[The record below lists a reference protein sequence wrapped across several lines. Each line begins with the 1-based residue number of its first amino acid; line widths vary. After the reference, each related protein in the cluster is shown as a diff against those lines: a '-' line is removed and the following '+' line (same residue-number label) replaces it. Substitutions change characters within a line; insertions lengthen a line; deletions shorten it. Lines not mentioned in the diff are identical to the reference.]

1 MSRPRLAIAAG
12 NKSGAESAAEVARQ
26 GGNAVDACLA
36 AAITGWV
43 AEPFFT
49 SLAGSGFV
57 AVRTP
62 EGKVEIIDGNN
73 AMPHSEPSE
82 PNQGV
87 RRTYLEYSNGMYTG
101 IGGGSVAVPG
111 VLAAVRK
118 AWERHG
124 RIEWPALFQGAI
136 RVAREGLPFPKT
148 SAYYLSVTWRE
159 IWSQFEGSR
168 ELFMVNGRPM
178 EEDETLCQ
186 PDLADALERIANEGP
201 DVFYSGDIAA
211 SIGEAI
217 ARDGGF
223 IGLSDLK
230 AYKAEVR
237 SPVGTDAWGWR
248 IEANPPPAVGGAV
261 LIHMLALLGD
271 ASLDDPVTRAK
282 ALVEAQ
288 RAAIGY
294 RAEHYQDP
302 DAIAAAFDEALQG
315 LTPRRSSPDTTHC
328 SSADADGYACSIT
341 ESNGY
346 GAGLCVNGILLNN
359 TLGEEELNPFGAH
372 GLPPGTRC
380 HSNMTPTIA
389 RGNGRTVAIGSPG
402 ADRIVTAIAQTLV
415 RLAVDGA
422 SLQEAVRGPRIH
434 LDPRPTGELLCYEPG
449 IPGEQVGYNPLPYDD
464 IHMYFGAV
472 QVASVNDD
480 GEVDAAYDPRRSG
493 GSALI

>member
-1 MSRPRLAIAAG
+1 MSRPRLGVAAG
-12 NKSGAESAAEVARQ
+12 NKSGTESAAEVARL

-62 EGKVEIIDGNN
+62 EGDVEIIDGNN
-73 AMPHSEPSE
+73 AMPHTSPAEPD
-82 PNQGV
+82 QGV
-87 RRTYLEYSNGMYTG
+87 RRVYLEYSNGMYTG
-101 IGGGSVAVPG
+101 TGGGAVAVPG
-111 VLAAVRK
+111 VLAAVRL

-124 RIEWPALFQGAI
+124 RIEWPALFSGAI

-148 SAYYLSVTWRE
+148 SAYYLSVTWEE
-159 IWSQFEGSR
+159 IWSRFEGSR
-168 ELFMVNGRPM
+168 DLFAADGRPLR
-178 EEDETLCQ
+178 EGECLRQ
-186 PDLADALERIANEGP
+186 PELAEALQRIADEGP

-211 SIGEAI
+211 HIAEAI

-223 IGLSDLK
+223 LGVPDLK

-248 IEANPPPAVGGAV
+248 IESNPPPAVGGAV

-271 ASLDDPVTRAK
+271 AALGDPEERAK

-294 RAEHYQDP
+294 RSERYQDP
-302 DAIAAAFDEALQG
+302 DGIAAAFDEALQG
-315 LTPRRSSPDTTHC
+315 LTTRRSSPETTHA

-346 GAGLCVNGILLNN
+346 GAGLCVDGILLNN

-389 RGNGRTVAIGSPG
+389 RGDGRTVAIGSPG

-422 SLQEAVRGPRIH
+422 SLQEAVAGPRIH

-449 IPGEQVGYNPLPYDD
+449 IPGETVGYNPRPYDE

-472 QVASVNDD
+472 QVASVTDA
-480 GEVDAAYDPRRSG
+480 GEVDAAFDPRRSG
-493 GSALI
+493 GAALV

>member
-1 MSRPRLAIAAG
+1 MSKPRLAIAAG
-12 NKSGAESAAEVARQ
+12 NKSGTESAAEVARQ

-73 AMPHSEPSE
+73 AMPTTVPSE

-87 RRTYLEYSNGMYTG
+87 RRVYLEYSNGMYTG
-101 IGGGSVAVPG
+101 IGGGAVAVPG
-111 VLAAVRK
+111 VLAAARV

-148 SAYYLSVTWRE
+148 SAYYLSVTFNE
-159 IWSQFEGSR
+159 IWSQFDGSR
-168 ELFMVNGRPM
+168 DLFVVDGRPM
-178 EEDETLCQ
+178 KEAETLCQ
-186 PDLADALERIANEGP
+186 PDLADALERIAQEGP
-201 DVFYSGDIAA
+201 DVFYSGDIAER
-211 SIGEAI
+211 IGEAI

-223 IGLSDLK
+223 LGVSDLK
-230 AYKAEVR
+230 AYRAEVR
-237 SPVGTDAWGWR
+237 SPIGTDAWGWR
-248 IEANPPPAVGGAV
+248 IESNPPPAVGGAV
-261 LIHMLALLGD
+261 LIHMLALLTD
-271 ASLDDPVTRAK
+271 APLDDPEARAK

-294 RAEHYQDP
+294 RAERYQDP
-302 DAIAAAFDEALQG
+302 DGIAAAFDEAVQG
-315 LTPRRSSPDTTHC
+315 FTTRRSSDTTHC

-389 RGNGRTVAIGSPG
+389 RGGGRTVAIGSPG

-415 RLAVDGA
+415 RLAVDGV
-422 SLQEAVRGPRIH
+422 SLQDAVAGPRIH
-434 LDPRPTGELLCYEPG
+434 LDPRPSGELLCFEPG
-449 IPGEQVGYNPLPYDD
+449 IPGHTVGYNPLPYDD

-480 GEVDAAYDPRRSG
+480 GEVDAAFDPRRSG
-493 GSALI
+493 GAALI

>member
-1 MSRPRLAIAAG
+1 MPKPHLAIAAG
-12 NKSGAESAAEVARQ
+12 NRSGTESAAEVARQ

-62 EGKVEIIDGNN
+62 EGHVEIVDGNN
-73 AMPHSEPSE
+73 AMPHTVPAEPL
-82 PNQGV
+82 QGV
-87 RRTYLEYSNGMYTG
+87 RRVFLDYSNGMYTG
-101 IGGGSVAVPG
+101 IGGGAVAVPG
-111 VLAAVRK
+111 VLAAVRA

-124 RIEWPALFQGAI
+124 KIEWPALFQGAI

-148 SAYYLSVTWRE
+148 SAYYLSVTWKE

-168 ELFMVNGRPM
+168 DLFVVDGRPM
-178 EEDETLCQ
+178 REGETLRQ
-186 PDLADALERIANEGP
+186 PGLADALERIAGEGP
-201 DVFYSGDIAA
+201 EVFYSGDVAVQIAD
-211 SIGEAI
+211 AI

-223 IGLSDLK
+223 LGVSDLK
-230 AYKAEVR
+230 GYRAEIR

-261 LIHMLALLGD
+261 LVHMLALLGD
-271 ASLDDPVTRAK
+271 AALDDPVERAR

-294 RAEHYQDP
+294 RAERYQDP
-302 DAIAAAFDEALQG
+302 DGIAAAFDEALQG
-315 LTPRRSSPDTTHC
+315 LTPRRSSDTTHA
-328 SSADADGYACSIT
+328 SSADAEGYACSIT

-380 HSNMTPTIA
+380 HSNMTPTVA
-389 RGNGRTVAIGSPG
+389 RGGGRVVAIGSPG

-422 SLQEAVRGPRIH
+422 TLQEAVEGPRIH

-449 IPGEQVGYNPLPYDD
+449 IPGDRIGYNPLPYDE
-464 IHMYFGAV
+464 IHMYFGAA
-472 QVASVNDD
+472 QVASVNDS

-493 GSALI
+493 GTALI

>member
-1 MSRPRLAIAAG
+1 MAKPHLAIAAG
-12 NKSGAESAAEVARQ
+12 NRSGTESAVEVARQ

-57 AVRTP
+57 ALRTP
-62 EGKVEIIDGNN
+62 EGHVEIIDGNN
-73 AMPHSEPSE
+73 AMPHTDPAE

-87 RRTYLEYSNGMYTG
+87 RRVYLEYSNGMYTG
-101 IGGGSVAVPG
+101 IGGGAVAVPG
-111 VLAAVRK
+111 VLAAVRV

-124 RIEWPALFQGAI
+124 RIEWPALFGGAI

-148 SAYYLSVTWRE
+148 SAYYLSVTWDE

-168 ELFMVNGRPM
+168 DLFDVGGRPM
-178 EEDETLCQ
+178 REGEILRQ
-186 PDLADALERIANEGP
+186 PDLADALQQIADEGP
-201 DVFYSGDIAA
+201 DVFYSGDVAA
-211 SIGEAI
+211 DIGDAI

-223 IGLSDLK
+223 LGVSDLK
-230 AYKAEVR
+230 AYNAEIR

-248 IEANPPPAVGGAV
+248 IESNPPPAVGGAV

-271 ASLDDPVTRAK
+271 AALGDPVERAK

-294 RAEHYQDP
+294 RSERYQDP
-302 DAIAAAFDEALQG
+302 DGIAAAFDEALQG
-315 LTPRRSSPDTTHC
+315 LTTRRTSPDTTHA

-346 GAGLCVNGILLNN
+346 GAGLCVDGILLNN

-389 RGNGRTVAIGSPG
+389 RGSGRTVAIGSPG

-422 SLQEAVRGPRIH
+422 SLQEAVAGPRIH
-434 LDPRPTGELLCYEPG
+434 LDPRPSGELLCFEPG
-449 IPGEQVGYNPLPYDD
+449 IPGEAVGYNPLPYDE

-472 QVASVNDD
+472 QVASVTDD
-480 GEVDAAYDPRRSG
+480 GEVDAAFDPRRSG

>member
-1 MSRPRLAIAAG
+1 MPKPRLAIAAG
-12 NKSGAESAAEVARQ
+12 NKSGTESAAEVARQ

-62 EGKVEIIDGNN
+62 EGVVEIIDGNN
-73 AMPHSEPSE
+73 AMPHSIPSE

-87 RRTYLEYSNGMYTG
+87 RRVYLEYSNGMFTG
-101 IGGGSVAVPG
+101 IGGGAVAVPG
-111 VLAAVRK
+111 VLAAVRV

-124 RIEWPALFQGAI
+124 KIEWPALFQGAI

-148 SAYYLSVTWRE
+148 SAYYLSVTFNE

-168 ELFMVNGRPM
+168 DLFVLDGRPLR
-178 EEDETLCQ
+178 EDETLCQ
-186 PDLADALERIANEGP
+186 PELADALERIAQEGP
-201 DVFYSGDIAA
+201 DVFYGGDIAA
-211 SIGEAI
+211 DIGDAI

-223 IGLSDLK
+223 LGVSDLK
-230 AYKAEVR
+230 AYRAEVR
-237 SPVGTDAWGWR
+237 SPIGTDAWGWR
-248 IEANPPPAVGGAV
+248 IESNPPPAVGGAV

-271 ASLDDPVTRAK
+271 SSLDDPVDRAK

-294 RAEHYQDP
+294 RSERYQDP
-302 DAIAAAFDEALQG
+302 DGIAAAFDEAVQG
-315 LTPRRSSPDTTHC
+315 FSTRRSSDTTHC

-346 GAGLCVNGILLNN
+346 GAGLCVDGILLNN

-372 GLPPGTRC
+372 GLRPGTRT

-389 RGNGRTVAIGSPG
+389 RGGGRTVAIGSPG

-415 RLAVDGA
+415 RLAFDGC
-422 SLQEAVRGPRIH
+422 SLQEAVEGPRIH
-434 LDPRPTGELLCYEPG
+434 LDPRPGGELLCFEPG
-449 IPGEQVGYNPLPYDD
+449 IPGEAVGYHPLPYDD

-472 QVASVNDD
+472 QVASVDDD
-480 GEVDAAYDPRRSG
+480 GNVDAAFDPRRSG

>member
-1 MSRPRLAIAAG
+1 MAKPRLGIAAG
-12 NKSGAESAAEVARQ
+12 NKSGTESAAEVARQ

-73 AMPHSEPSE
+73 AMPTTEPAE

-87 RRTYLEYSNGMYTG
+87 RRVFLEYSNGMYTG
-101 IGGGSVAVPG
+101 IGGGAVAVPG
-111 VLAAVRK
+111 VLAAVRV

-124 RIEWPALFQGAI
+124 KIEWPALFQGAI
-136 RVAREGLPFPKT
+136 EVAREGLPFPKT
-148 SAYYLSVTWRE
+148 SAYYLSVTWNE

-168 ELFMVNGRPM
+168 ELFVVDGRPM
-178 EEDETLCQ
+178 REGETLCQ
-186 PDLADALERIANEGP
+186 PDLADALERIAEEGP
-201 DVFYSGDIAA
+201 DVFYCGDVATD
-211 SIGEAI
+211 IGDAI

-223 IGLSDLK
+223 LGVSDLK
-230 AYKAEVR
+230 AYRAEVR
-237 SPVGTDAWGWR
+237 SPIGTDAGGWR
-248 IEANPPPAVGGAV
+248 IESNPPPAVGGAV

-271 ASLDDPVTRAK
+271 SALDEPVERAR

-288 RAAIGY
+288 RNAIGY
-294 RAEHYQDP
+294 RAEKYQDP
-302 DAIAAAFDEALQG
+302 DLIAAAFDEAVKG
-315 LTPRRSSPDTTHC
+315 FTTRRSSDTTHA

-346 GAGLCVNGILLNN
+346 GAGLCVDGILLNN

-372 GLPPGTRC
+372 GLRPGTRC

-389 RGNGRTVAIGSPG
+389 RGGGRTVAIGSPG

-415 RLAVDGA
+415 RLAFDGA
-422 SLQEAVRGPRIH
+422 SLKEAVAGPRIH
-434 LDPRPTGELLCYEPG
+434 LDPRPSGELLCFEPG
-449 IPGEQVGYNPLPYDD
+449 IPGHQVGYNPLPYDD

-472 QVASVNDD
+472 QVASVTDD
-480 GEVDAAYDPRRSG
+480 GDVDAAFDPRRSG
-493 GSALI
+493 GAALI

>member
-12 NKSGAESAAEVARQ
+12 NRSGTQSAAEVARQ

-62 EGKVEIIDGNN
+62 EGDVEIIDGNN
-73 AMPHSEPSE
+73 AMPTTEPSE
-82 PNQGV
+82 PDQGI
-87 RRTYLEYSNGMYTG
+87 RRVYLEYSNGMYTG
-101 IGGGSVAVPG
+101 TGGGAVAVPG
-111 VLAAVRK
+111 VLAAVRT

-136 RVAREGLPFPKT
+136 RVARDGLPFPKT
-148 SAYYLSVTWRE
+148 SAYYLSVTWNE
-159 IWSQFEGSR
+159 IWSRFEGSR
-168 ELFMVNGRPM
+168 DLFAVDGRPM
-178 EEDETLCQ
+178 REAETLCQ

-201 DVFYSGDIAA
+201 EVFYSGDIAA
-211 SIGEAI
+211 HIADAI

-223 IGLSDLK
+223 LGVSDLK
-230 AYKAEVR
+230 GYTAEIR

-248 IEANPPPAVGGAV
+248 IESNPPPAVGGAV

-271 ASLDDPVTRAK
+271 SALDDPVDRAK

-294 RAEHYQDP
+294 RAERYQDP
-302 DAIAAAFDEALQG
+302 DLIAAAFDEAVQG
-315 LTPRRSSPDTTHC
+315 FTTRRSSDTTHA

-346 GAGLCVNGILLNN
+346 GAGLCVDGILLNN

-372 GLPPGTRC
+372 GLRPGTRC

-389 RGNGRTVAIGSPG
+389 RGAGRTVAIGSPG

-422 SLQEAVRGPRIH
+422 TLQEAVAGPRIH
-434 LDPRPTGELLCYEPG
+434 LDPRPAGELLCFEPG
-449 IPGEQVGYNPLPYDD
+449 IPGEEVGYHPLPYDD

-472 QVASVNDD
+472 QVASVTDD

-493 GSALI
+493 GAALV